1 MKNSRVTVLFG
12 DIKGYTSISQRADA
26 VALRGL
32 LDELFDISSQVI
44 DGQLGIINKILGDGL
59 IAFFTGEDQ
68 AVRAVRAAVTIQE
81 KARQLRPRWQAV
93 ADNADLRL
101 RVGIATGMVSAGE
114 RKLRGHTEYSLD
126 GEAVT
131 LAARLQEKA
140 NPGGVLIS
148 SESYEDV
155 RNNFTCSEMK
165 GLELKGYDDALT
177 AYRIESGERSEKGKK
192 AADGRWETDAPD
204 GKNNTRR
211 HQRRE
216 KEMEIRY
223 NLGGYSLMGRTVNIS
238 AGGLFMDT
246 DALAP
251 VGTDLVLYTKMPT
264 AYGTFPIEI
273 QGKIV
278 RIANGGSYRGVG
290 VEFSGVRADETETT
304 NQLTREIFGINGSL
318 DAVSAEEA
326 GGEDNQEWGF
336 SPYPLFSGSALTLS
350 YDELGTG
357 TPDDL
362 VSRLTHEIK
371 RARRYG
377 TEFALVALKVHN
389 LEDLPSREAVSE
401 VIRDVDAGFRMAVRN
416 TDDIT
421 YYRDGVFLLLAPE
434 TMLDRAVTLARRV
447 VEEVHQ
453 RVEALPGRLNAV
465 ELRTGV
471 ASFDGETASSA
482 RGAIAVAIGRCH

>member
-12 DIKGYTSISQRADA
+12 DIKGYTAICQRVDPT
-26 VALRGL
+26 ALRGL

-81 KARQLRPRWQAV
+81 KARQLRPKWQAA

-101 RVGIATGMVSAGE
+101 RIGIATGIVSAGE
-114 RKLRGHTEYSLD
+114 RKLLGHTEYSLD

-140 NPGGVLIS
+140 NPGGVLMS
-148 SESYEDV
+148 RESYEDV
-155 RNNFTCSEMK
+155 RNNFTCCEMK

-177 AYRIESGERSEKGKK
+177 AYRVEGGERSEKEKQAAAGRRK
-192 AADGRWETDAPD
+192 ADVPDGRDY
-204 GKNNTRR
+204 TRR

-223 NLGGYSLMGRTVNIS
+223 NLGGYSLSGRTVNIS

-251 VGTDLVLYTKMPT
+251 VGTDLVLYTKIPT
-264 AYGTFPIEI
+264 SYGTFPIEI
-273 QGKIV
+273 QGRIV
-278 RIANGGSYRGVG
+278 RIADGGSYRGVG
-290 VEFSGVRADETETT
+290 VEFCGVRADETETT
-304 NQLTREIFGINGSL
+304 NQLTREIFGINGGTDTL
-318 DAVSAEEA
+318 SAEEA
-326 GGEDNQEWGF
+326 GMEDDQEWGF
-336 SPYPLFSGSALTLS
+336 SPHPLFSGSALPLS

-357 TPDDL
+357 TPEDL

-377 TEFALVALKVHN
+377 TEFALVALKVHS

-416 TDDIT
+416 TDDIA

-447 VEEVHQ
+447 VEKVHQ
-453 RVEALPGRLNAV
+453 RVEALPGKLNTV

-471 ASFDGETASSA
+471 ASFDGETASNA
-482 RGAIAVAIGRCH
+482 RSVIATAVGRCH